1 MPMPVPASYNDITE
15 DYYLREHVGTVWYD
29 RRFYV
34 PSAWENDRRIWIRFG
49 SVHYEA
55 FVVSYI
61 KLYEFSIPQISFRRY
76 LFITGILFNI

>member
-1 MPMPVPASYNDITE
+1 MPVPASYNDVTE

-34 PSAWENDRRIWIRFG
+34 PAAWGKDRRVWIRFG

-55 FVVSYI
+55 IVVSAIIYI
-61 KLYEFSIPQISFRRY
+61 ASTPIPFSNIRYRY
-76 LFITGILFNI
+76 LVDQR